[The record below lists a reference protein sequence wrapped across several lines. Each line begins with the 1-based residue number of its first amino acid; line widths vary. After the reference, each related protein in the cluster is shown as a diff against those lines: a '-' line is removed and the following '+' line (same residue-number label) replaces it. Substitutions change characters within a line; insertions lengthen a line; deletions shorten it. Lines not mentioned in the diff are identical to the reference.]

1 MKKRQSDKFD
11 RMKMAEAK
19 QRRAEYNRNKSPEK
33 KSQCTRSVVRFS
45 QEAIHRKS
53 ER

>member
-19 QRRAEYNRNKSPEK
+19 QRRAEYNKRSQEK